1 MVFTYMT
8 NQKLSNLGNH
18 NKERFMGMLLRR
30 HYPPKKTATVEE
42 TDSFSDLN
50 VKELKELAKQRG
62 IKSYSTLTKQ
72 DLLEVL
78 NG

>member
-8 NQKLSNLGNH
+8 NQKLSNLVNQ
-18 NKERFMGMLLRR
+18 NKECLWECYYDAITHL
-30 HYPPKKTATVEE
+30 KTVEVEE
-42 TDSFSDLN
+42 TDSLSDLN

-62 IKSYSTLTKQ
+62 IEGYSTLTKQ
-72 DLLEVL
+72 ELLEVL